1 MLPLTHTQWRALTR
15 LLPRYGTDVDSG
27 PDGHRETEV
36 VAFDAMYFREYSLN
50 FSPHCIVRELNKATV
65 AFWPDPAPRLG
76 QSGYPPPIATGT
88 AVVIATRNLSSYS
101 HAEILL

>member
-1 MLPLTHTQWRALTR
+1 
-15 LLPRYGTDVDSG
+15 
-27 PDGHRETEV
+27 
-36 VAFDAMYFREYSLN
+36 MYFREYSLN

-88 AVVIATRNLSSYS
+88 AVARARLVENVSGPSPCTRSDRDAYARIQQASGAAARSAATRT
-101 HAEILL
+101 